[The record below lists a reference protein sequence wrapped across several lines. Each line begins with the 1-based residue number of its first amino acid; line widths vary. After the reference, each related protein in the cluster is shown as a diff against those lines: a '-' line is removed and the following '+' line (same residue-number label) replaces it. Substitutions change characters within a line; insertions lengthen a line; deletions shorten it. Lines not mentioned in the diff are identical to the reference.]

1 MPLKILIAILG
12 WAGGALVNYLADV
25 IPARLRLAVPFCQG
39 CGTPQPLF
47 NYLAWPRRCPECSRH
62 RTWRAWV
69 VEAVGVVA
77 AIWLWDDPPQRLG
90 FLLGLI
96 LLVYFG
102 VVTVIDLEHRLIF
115 TSLSLLGVLLGIGTG
130 TWLQWQ
136 KTGNLGQ
143 SLLLTLLGGAAGFGV
158 MYLLF
163 LLGNVFARW
172 AARKRPGEVVEAEA
186 LGFGDVH
193 LGLILGLFLG
203 WPVILIG
210 LTAGI
215 LLGGIAGFF
224 YLIVKLIAGRHQW
237 FAAIP
242 YGPYLIAG
250 AVFLLYF
257 RDFLV
262 SQ

>member
-1 MPLKILIAILG
+1 MSVNILVALLG

-25 IPARLRLAVPFCQG
+25 LPLNMRLAAPG
-39 CGTPQPLF
+39 CLSCGKPLPLA
-47 NYLAWPRRCPECSRH
+47 NYLVWPRRCPACGRH
-62 RTWRAWV
+62 RTWRTWV
-69 VEAVGVVA
+69 VELLAVGVA
-77 AIWLWDDPPQRLG
+77 LWLWQSPPQRLG
-90 FLLGLI
+90 FVLGLA

-102 VVTVIDLEHRLIF
+102 LVAVIDLEHRLILLP
-115 TSLSLLGVLLGIGTG
+115 LSLAGVALGLAAG

-136 KTGNLGQ
+136 KTGSLGQ
-143 SLLLTLLGGAAGFGV
+143 AVALTLLGGAAGFAV
-158 MYLLF
+158 MLLLYF
-163 LLGNVFARW
+163 LGGLFARW
-172 AARKRPGEVVEAEA
+172 AARRKGEIIDEEA

-203 WPVILIG
+203 WPAILIG
-210 LTAGI
+210 LVTGI
-215 LLGGIAGFF
+215 FFGGVAGFL
-224 YLIVKLIAGRHQW
+224 YLIVLWIAGRHRW

-262 SQ
+262 NR